1 MNQQQSKSNVSIGN
15 IGEPFYDEVSDR
27 VKYFS
32 AKEYLN
38 QAELERDIDIAREL
52 QAKQNASRMTMRAIM
67 TTGGYNTLN
76 LNSNNIIIEAMIPL
90 HTWDNH
96 VLLYFA
102 NNNDSR
108 RCDLEILNEE
118 DNLIGD
124 VKESPT
130 STLQLPKGYSI
141 EKLNDSISLADSEQL
156 VTLYKQVFREYMCEF
171 TQDSIKQLVNG
182 NLVYAARSPKNQL
195 VSIVI
200 AELSYLE
207 VNGKRLLMTELSDM
221 ATLTDFRGL
230 GLNRL
235 CADKIL
241 PQVKYFDLVYA
252 EARACFYGSNKIFR
266 NLGFEYG
273 GRLIK
278 HCLIS
283 SDKTIEEKGD
293 YENLNVWYLK
303 RGEQL

>member
-1 MNQQQSKSNVSIGN
+1 MNQNANVSIGK
-15 IGEPFYDEVSDR
+15 IGEPFYDEISNR
-27 VKYFS
+27 IKYFS
-32 AKEYLN
+32 VKEYTN
-38 QAELERDIDIAREL
+38 STELIMDIDAASEL
-52 QAKQNASRMTMRAIM
+52 QVRTNATRMTMRSIM
-67 TTGGYNTLN
+67 TTECYNTLN
-76 LNSNNIIIEAMIPL
+76 LSLRNIIIEAMIPL
-90 HTWDNH
+90 HKWDNH

-141 EKLNDSISLADSEQL
+141 EMLNDSISLAYVEQL
-156 VTLYKQVFREYMCEF
+156 AALYKHVFKEYMCEF
-171 TQDSIKQLVNG
+171 TQDSIKKLVNG

-200 AELSYLE
+200 AELSSLE
-207 VNGKRLLMTELSDM
+207 VNGKELLVTELSDM
-221 ATLTDFRGL
+221 ATLADFRGL
-230 GLNRL
+230 GLNRF

-241 PQVKYFDLVYA
+241 PHVKHFDLVYA
-252 EARACFYGSNKIFR
+252 EARACFYGSNKIFK

-303 RGEQL
+303 GDGQQ